1 MPESA
6 PAPEPEPVYET
17 GPFESTEV
25 KTIEISGPLK
35 ITLTTKYNS
44 SHVPPSSSTVEASG
58 SDLFETLKPLAEI
71 IIAKLDEIKRG
82 QARARD

>member
-1 MPESA
+1 MPET
-6 PAPEPEPVYET
+6 PPVEPEPVYET

-25 KTIEISGPLK
+25 KTIEISGPFK

-44 SHVPPSSSTVEASG
+44 SHVPPSTSTVETTG
-58 SDLFETLKPLAEI
+58 PDLFETLKPLAEI

-82 QARARD
+82 QRANAPD